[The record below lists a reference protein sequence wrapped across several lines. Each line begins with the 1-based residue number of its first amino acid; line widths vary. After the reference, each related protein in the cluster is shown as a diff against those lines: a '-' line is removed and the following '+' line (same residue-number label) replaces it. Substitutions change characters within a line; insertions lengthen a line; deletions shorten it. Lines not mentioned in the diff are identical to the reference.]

1 MQFMVD
7 ECTGPAVA
15 QWLRDQGYDVYSIFE
30 QSRGMNDDD
39 IVEKA
44 YAENRLLITN
54 DKDFGEKIFRDKK
67 PHKGIILLRL
77 DDERAKSKILVLKRL
92 IENYSDKLNHNF
104 VVATEKRIRIAE
116 K

>member
-77 DDERAKSKILVLKRL
+77 DDERAKSKISVLKRL